1 MDIKIYYKGQLS
13 MYVDSSIENISL
25 ESPISLLDLIR
36 NLSAKKDSEF
46 GNLIFDSQNKLRGSL
61 MIAINN
67 NQVVELSETIIDKDC
82 EITLLPPIAGG

>member
-13 MYVDSSIENISL
+13 MYVDSSIENITL
-25 ESPISLLDLIR
+25 ESPISLLDLIK
-36 NLSAKKDSEF
+36 NLSAKKDREF
-46 GNLIFDSQNKLRGSL
+46 RNLIFDSQNKIRGSL